1 MKLIEK
7 LSTMVDEEIDDA
19 GKYAKCAIKY
29 KDERPELAKTFYD
42 LSTDELRHMALLHA
56 EVASIIKEYRAKHG
70 EPPAEMQA
78 VYDYLHDKQVDKAQ
92 EVKNAQAMYRE
103 M

>member
-1 MKLIEK
+1 
-7 LSTMVDEEIDDA
+7 
-19 GKYAKCAIKY
+19 
-29 KDERPELAKTFYD
+29 
-42 LSTDELRHMALLHA
+42 MAS
-56 EVASIIKEYRAKHG
+56 SIFGAN
-70 EPPAEMQA
+70 PMQQMQA